1 MYQFPNVYADISTIL
16 HLTPRPVALKYV
28 RGLAENGLGKRIMF
42 GSDQMMWPEVIDLA
56 VDTIQSADFLTPEQ
70 KADILYN
77 NAARFLRLSDEE
89 IAQHHGVAQ

>member
-1 MYQFPNVYADISTIL
+1 MRHAKPTVPKEP
-16 HLTPRPVALKYV
+16 HP
-28 RGLAENGLGKRIMF
+28 
-42 GSDQMMWPEVIDLA
+42 IDLA